1 MCGSYGGN
9 MEQTVNNLIEES
21 LNVNEKETYIKL
33 MPKWLAELDFIN
45 MLIDKKKELE
55 KQIKLATPII
65 GEYENEIFKISKSTN
80 IETKIIESNTIQEDF
95 NKTFEDMEK
104 VALEINDLALVE
116 KIKSLKNR
124 MEEDKKVTYAKP
136 QTKVKELNSIYNLL
150 KNKTNDKLS
159 VNDLSKVLKTKTTT
173 EFNLEQ
179 KKHIEFEK
187 DLEDEIYKSNGKD
200 FVS

>member
-45 MLIDKKKELE
+45 MLIVKKKELE

-104 VALEINDLALVE
+104 FALEINDLALVE
-116 KIKSLKNR
+116 KINSLKNR

-150 KNKTNDKLS
+150 KTKTNDKLS

>member
-45 MLIDKKKELE
+45 MLIVKKKELE

-116 KIKSLKNR
+116 KIKSLKN
-124 MEEDKKVTYAKP
+124 
-136 QTKVKELNSIYNLL
+136 
-150 KNKTNDKLS
+150 
-159 VNDLSKVLKTKTTT
+159 
-173 EFNLEQ
+173 
-179 KKHIEFEK
+179 
-187 DLEDEIYKSNGKD
+187 
-200 FVS
+200 